1 MIRLKSSKKWTAG
14 LLAAVLVATGGYFA
28 LPNTQVLSAKSM
40 AKHSNSY
47 SYVKYQGSTT
57 TPIKHVVVIF
67 QENISFDHYF
77 GTYPHALNPK
87 GEPAFHA
94 APNTPTVNGLSGT
107 LLTNNPNGANPQRL
121 DRSQAVTGGNDHS
134 YTNEQKAT
142 DSGLM
147 DKYVTY
153 GGHGSTNVMN
163 YYDGNT
169 VTGLWNYAQ
178 HYALN
183 DNSFGTSYGPSTPG
197 ALNLVSGQTHGS
209 VPYTANVTAGGEK
222 ISDGV
227 VSGLVNNG
235 TTYNDIDPYYDE
247 TSKGKTVAL
256 TGKNV
261 GDLLNAKNITWGWFE
276 GGFHNSGEKHDNVG
290 GTGSTDYIP
299 HHEPFQYYQSTANP
313 NHLAPSKA
321 SLIGKTD
328 QANHQYD
335 LADFWTAA
343 NSGNLPAVSFLK
355 APANQD
361 GHSGYSDPLDEQ
373 YFLTNTINNLEQLP
387 SWKDTA
393 VIIAYDDSD
402 GWYDHVMPPLV
413 NGSNDPTADA
423 LNGPGVAGQ
432 VKPGA
437 YLDRAGYGPRLPL
450 LVISPYAR
458 SNFVDNT
465 LTDQSSVLRFIE
477 DNWKLGRIG
486 DQSFDAMAGSLENMF
501 DFTNHGKNKAL
512 FLNPNTGL
520 VESKQSARKQGQ
532 DYLKNLYK
540 DAGVTI
546 PKDALK

>member
-1 MIRLKSSKKWTAG
+1 MIRFKSTKKWTAA
-14 LLAAVLVATGGYFA
+14 LLAAVLAGTGGYLA
-28 LPNTQVLSAKSM
+28 VPNTQAQSAKAT
-40 AKHSNSY
+40 AKHNAGNH
-47 SYVKYQGSTT
+47 YVTYQGSTT

-77 GTYPHALNPK
+77 GTYPNALNPK

-94 APNTPTVNGLSGT
+94 APNTPSVNGLSGA

-142 DSGLM
+142 DGGLM

-153 GGHGSTNVMN
+153 GGRGSTNVMN

-169 VTGLWNYAQ
+169 VTALWNYAQ
-178 HYALN
+178 HGALN

-209 VPYTANVTAGGEK
+209 VPYTANVTAGGTK
-222 ISDGV
+222 ISNGV

-235 TTYNDIDPYYDE
+235 TTYNDIDPYYDQA
-247 TSKGKTVAL
+247 SKGKTVAL

-261 GDLLNAKNITWGWFE
+261 GDLLNTKNISWGWFE
-276 GGFHNSGEKHDNVG
+276 GGFHNAAENHDNVG

-343 NSGNLPAVSFLK
+343 NSENLPAVSFLK

-361 GHSGYSDPLDEQ
+361 GHSGYSGPLDEQ

-387 SWKDTA
+387 SWKSTA

-423 LNGPGVAGQ
+423 LSGPGVAGQ
-432 VKPGA
+432 VKTGA

-465 LTDQSSVLRFIE
+465 LTDQTSVLRFIE

-512 FLNPNTGL
+512 YLNPNTGL
-520 VESKQSARKQGQ
+520 AESKQTARKQGNN
-532 DYLKNLYK
+532 YLKDLYK
-540 DAGVTI
+540 EAGITI
-546 PKDALK
+546 PDKVLK

>member
-1 MIRLKSSKKWTAG
+1 MIRLQSMKKWTTG
-14 LLAAVLVATGGYFA
+14 LLAAMLVATGSYFA
-28 LPNTQVLSAKSM
+28 LPDAQTSA
-40 AKHSNSY
+40 AKPTPQHSNSY

-94 APNTPTVNGLSGT
+94 APDTPTVNGLSSS
-107 LLTNNPNGANPQRL
+107 LLTNNPNGVNPQRL
-121 DRSQAVTGGNDHS
+121 DRTQAVTGGNDHS
-134 YTNEQKAT
+134 YTNEQKAAN
-142 DSGLM
+142 GGQM
-147 DKYVTY
+147 NQFVTY
-153 GGHGSTNVMN
+153 GGHGATNVMN

-178 HYALN
+178 HNALN
-183 DNSFGTSYGPSTPG
+183 DNSFGTSYGPSSPG
-197 ALNLVSGQTHGS
+197 ALNLISGQTHGA
-209 VPYTANVTAGGEK
+209 VPYTTNATAGGQK
-222 ISDGV
+222 ISSGV

-235 TTYNDIDPYYDE
+235 TLYNDIDPYFDN
-247 TSKGKTVAL
+247 TSKGNTVAM

-261 GDLLNAKNITWGWFE
+261 GNMLNDKHITWGWFE
-276 GGFHNSGEKHDNVG
+276 GGFHSAGEQHKNVG
-290 GTGSTDYIP
+290 GVNSIDYIP
-299 HHEPFQYYQSTANP
+299 HHEPFQYYQSTANQ
-313 NHLAPSKA
+313 NHVAPSTA
-321 SLIGKTD
+321 SMIGKTD

-335 LADFWTAA
+335 LTNFWTAA
-343 NSGNLPAVSFLK
+343 KSGNLPSVSFLK
-355 APANQD
+355 APAYQD

-373 YFLTNTINNLEQLP
+373 TFLTNTINNLEQLP

-413 NGSNDPTADA
+413 NGSNDSTADA

-450 LVISPYAR
+450 LVISPYAK

-465 LTDQSSVLRFIE
+465 LTDQSSILRFIE
-477 DNWKLGRIG
+477 DNWGLGRIG

-501 DFTNHGKNKAL
+501 DFTNHGNNKPL
-512 FLNPNTGL
+512 YLNPGTGL
-520 VESKQSARKQGQ
+520 VESKAAAKKQGT
-532 DYLKNLYK
+532 DYLKTLYK
-540 DAGVTI
+540 DAGVTL
-546 PKDALK
+546 PKEILK